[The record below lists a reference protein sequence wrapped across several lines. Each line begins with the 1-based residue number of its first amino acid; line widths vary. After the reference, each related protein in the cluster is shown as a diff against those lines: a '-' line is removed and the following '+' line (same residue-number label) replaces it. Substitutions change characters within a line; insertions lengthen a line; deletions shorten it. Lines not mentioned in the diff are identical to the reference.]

1 MSVEVQPIF
10 SCSLFRMIIIQ
21 SNRGITYFQ
30 EVGKMYVVTIERCIR
45 SENCPLREIGTWEK
59 VRYNGGCIVHGVRC
73 NATQL

>member
-30 EVGKMYVVTIERCIR
+30 EVGKMYVVTIERCMR
-45 SENCPLREIGTWEK
+45 TENFPLRKIGWVITVDALYTGYVVTRLNCKWK
-59 VRYNGGCIVHGVRC
+59 K
-73 NATQL
+73 